1 MTKAKCG
8 VPAGSSSHSLA
19 VTLSSPGQLKPTKK
33 QPGSARERGA
43 LGPWGDAVPAHSPA
57 AWDKQHRSLL
67 PFPRERCSCPEPG
80 PGASFL
86 YLRRSLRTSSPACS
100 LGLAVFSVSDTQ
112 QEESWGRTSQTA
124 NCSSP
129 PQVWPSMGKPLV
141 AFLRVLEWE
150 IATRHCQP
158 FHGALCLNSSG
169 FPQSGS
175 A

>member
-8 VPAGSSSHSLA
+8 VPAGSGSHDLA

-112 QEESWGRTSQTA
+112 QEESWGRTSPTA
-124 NCSSP
+124 KCSSP

-141 AFLRVLEWE
+141 AFLGVLEWE
-150 IATRHCQP
+150 IATRHC
-158 FHGALCLNSSG
+158 
-169 FPQSGS
+169 
-175 A
+175 